1 MDLGLTDRTFVVTG
15 ASSGLGLAG
24 ARALAAEGA
33 NLVMVARRSGALA
46 EQADLIGDRVRALA
60 ADLTDPETPQ
70 RAVDLA
76 LEAFGGID
84 GALVSVGGPP
94 PGSVVGTSD
103 QTYREALESVLLPA
117 VRIARRLVA
126 ARPDP
131 RLAFVL
137 SSSAR
142 SPLPGMAPSNAMR
155 GGLGMLVSQL
165 ADEIGP
171 DGGRAVGLM
180 PGTIATPRIA
190 ELHGAGHR
198 GSRAAAEGPI
208 PLGRLGRPEEFGAV
222 AAFVLSDAASYLT
235 GSLVAVDG
243 GALRVP

>member
-33 NLVMVARRSGALA
+33 NVVMVARRADVLD
-46 EQADLIGDRVRALA
+46 EQVALIGDRARALT
-60 ADLTDPETPQ
+60 ADLTDPSTPQ

-76 LEAFGGID
+76 LETFGGID

-103 QTYREALESVLLPA
+103 QIYRDALESVLLPA
-117 VRIARRLVA
+117 VRIARVLVA

-142 SPLPGMAPSNAMR
+142 SPLPDMAPSNAMR
-155 GGLGMLVSQL
+155 GGLAMLISQL

-180 PGTIATPRIA
+180 PGTISTPRITK
-190 ELHGAGHR
+190 LHGTGHH
-198 GSRAAAEGPI
+198 GSRAATERPI
-208 PLGRLGRPEEFGAV
+208 PLGRLGRPEEFGTV
-222 AAFVLSDAASYLT
+222 ATFALSDAASYLT
-235 GSLVAVDG
+235 GSLIAVDG

>member
-1 MDLGLTDRTFVVTG
+1 MDLGLEHRTFVVTA

-33 NLVMVARRSGALA
+33 NVVMVARR
-46 EQADLIGDRVRALA
+46 ADLLRRLAGDLGDSALPLP
-60 ADLTDPETPQ
+60 ADLTRPDTPE
-70 RAVDLA
+70 RAVQAAVD
-76 LEAFGGID
+76 EFGGVD

-94 PGSVVGTSD
+94 PGPVLGTDDS
-103 QTYREALESVLLPA
+103 TYLGAVESVALPA
-117 VRIARRLVA
+117 LRVARAVA
-126 ARPDP
+126 ARRPDA

-142 SPLPGMAPSNAMR
+142 SPLPSMAPSNFTR
-155 GGLGMLVSQL
+155 GGLAMLVSQL

-171 DGGRAVGLM
+171 DGGRVVGLM
-180 PGTIATPRIA
+180 PGTIATPRIV
-190 ELHGAGHR
+190 ELHGADHD
-198 GSRAAAEGPI
+198 GSRAATEGRI

-222 AAFVLSDAASYLT
+222 AAFMLSDAASYVSGCLIP
-235 GSLVAVDG
+235 VDG